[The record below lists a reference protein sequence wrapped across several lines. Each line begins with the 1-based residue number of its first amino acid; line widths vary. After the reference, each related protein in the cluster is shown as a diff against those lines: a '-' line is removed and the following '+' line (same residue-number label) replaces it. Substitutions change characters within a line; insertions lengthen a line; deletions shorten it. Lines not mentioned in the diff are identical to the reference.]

1 MFTIDHNIKEHDLQ
15 PIIQLALENFADL
28 VNKVVRP
35 SSSTG
40 FLCKAILSTEIDA
53 YLQDILTGCY
63 GNLGGS
69 VIVARGLDGKILGFV
84 LGMESSSSDHFGI
97 SYAAVQR
104 DSRRKGILRAMLHPF
119 QQRYQ
124 TIDLSCHPKTIPTYQ
139 ALGFRAYGRQAV
151 QVAMRWGVP
160 KPQGVMSTISVES
173 FEPVKVALATAQRV
187 VPQKDWNSLINA
199 REVRIRE
206 IMEYLGGH
214 LPIQY
219 LSIVE

>member
-1 MFTIDHNIKEHDLQ
+1 MFTIDDDIKDNDVQ

-28 VNKVVRP
+28 ANKVVRP

-40 FLCKAILSTEIDA
+40 FLCKEILSAEIGA
-53 YLQDILTGCY
+53 YLQDILTGYY

-69 VIVARGLDGKILGFV
+69 VIVARDLDGKILGFA

-97 SYAAVQR
+97 SYTVVER
-104 DSRRKGILRAMLHPF
+104 SSRRKGILRAMLYPF

-124 TIDLSCHPKTIPTYQ
+124 TIDLSCHLKTVPTYQ
-139 ALGFRAYGRQAV
+139 ALGFRPYGRQAV

-160 KPQGVMSTISVES
+160 KPQGVMPTINVES
-173 FEPVKVALATAQRV
+173 FDVVQVALATAQRQ

-199 REVRIRE
+199 RETRIRE
-206 IMEYLGGH
+206 IMQFLGGY
-214 LPIQY
+214 LPIQH
-219 LSIVE
+219 LSIAD